1 MPPDQFITGD
11 RVAYNEMLAGLWPTV
26 RWATI
31 IATFGG
37 IAFIKA
43 DLSQGPQIIPF
54 NRLTRI

>member
-11 RVAYNEMLAGLWPTV
+11 RVTYNEMAGLRPTV

>member
-11 RVAYNEMLAGLWPTV
+11 RVSFIDAGLWY
-26 RWATI
+26 ATI
-31 IATFGG
+31 IATFGR

-43 DLSQGPQIIPF
+43 DLCQGPQIFPI

>member
-11 RVAYNEMLAGLWPTV
+11 RVSFIDAGL
-26 RWATI
+26 RYATI
-31 IATFGG
+31 IATLGR